1 MKFKFPVLLC
11 PLMLVA
17 AAHAQPTLFNFQG
30 QLSVAGE
37 PVSGEFDLRFTLH
50 DTAAQ
55 PAQVGSALTNAPVG
69 VTNGLFS
76 VALDFG
82 SAAFNGGP
90 RWLQI
95 GIRPNGDTNE
105 YVTLSPRQ
113 PLTST
118 PYAIRSLNAGS
129 ASNLLGTLPATSLTG
144 TLPDARLSPNVA
156 LLHTNVVFLGSVT
169 ATQFNGGGAG
179 LSNVPAAGLIGTVPD
194 ARLST
199 NVAFLNSNAV
209 FKASVVGSNFFG
221 DGVGLT
227 NVPGRIFEYIATAT
241 NIQATANFGYLATNP
256 TSPVVVTL
264 PTTANIR
271 VGETVRVTGAGAGG
285 WVVAQNAGQVVLL
298 GEMAD
303 TVGFA
308 WRTNET
314 ARAWKAVAA
323 SADGSKLVA
332 VVAGQ
337 NIYTSTNHGVNWT
350 QRAASVGNQNW
361 SAVTSSADG
370 TKLAACVNGGF
381 IYTSTDSGVTW
392 TGRAS
397 SGNRSWTGI
406 RSSLDGARVVACASG
421 GTGGI
426 FISTDSGATWPA
438 SPSLGI
444 ASWSGIASSGNGAH
458 LAATVQGGQIYT
470 STNSGANWTAR
481 EINRAWSCVT
491 SSADGSRLVAGV
503 TGGFLYVSPDFG
515 NSWIPFD
522 TSATWT
528 AVGSSADGNRMI
540 AVANGGGVYVSM
552 NSGMNWQL
560 RANLPVSTIAYTGAA
575 VAGDGNTLVVLATSQ
590 PIYISSQTSTTA
602 GTAGMLIGSRLSAV
616 ELQHVGNGVFVP
628 ITYTG
633 TIRAR

>member
-1 MKFKFPVLLC
+1 
-11 PLMLVA
+11 MLVA
-17 AAHAQPTLFNFQG
+17 AAHAQTSLFNYQG
-30 QLSVAGE
+30 QLSLAGE
-37 PVSGEFDLRFTLH
+37 PANGEFDMRFTLH

-69 VTNGLFS
+69 VTSGLFS
-76 VALDFG
+76 VTLDFG

-105 YVTLSPRQ
+105 YIILSPRQ

-144 TLPDARLSPNVA
+144 TLPDARLSPNVP
-156 LLHTNVVFLGSVT
+156 LLNTNVVFLGSVT

-179 LSNVPAAGLIGTVPD
+179 LSNVPAAGLAGNVPD

-199 NVAFLNSNAV
+199 NVALLNSNAV

-227 NVPGRIFEYIATAT
+227 NVPGRIFEYIASAT
-241 NIQATANFGYLATNP
+241 NLQATANFGYLATNP
-256 TSPVVVTL
+256 TAPVVVTL
-264 PTTANIR
+264 PATANIR

-285 WVVAQNAGQVVLL
+285 WVVAQNPGQVIQL
-298 GEMAD
+298 GDLAD

-332 VVAGQ
+332 VVSPG
-337 NIYTSTNHGVNWT
+337 NIHTSTNYGVNWT
-350 QRAASVGNQNW
+350 ARATGLGNLNW

-370 TKLAACVNGGF
+370 TRLAACVNGGL

-406 RSSLDGARVVACASG
+406 NSSLDGVRVVACASG

-426 FISTDSGATWPA
+426 YISTDSGTTWPA
-438 SPSLGI
+438 SPALGA
-444 ASWSGIASSGNGAH
+444 ASWTGIASSGNGVH

-470 STNSGANWTAR
+470 STNSGVNWTAR
-481 EINRAWSCVT
+481 DSNRAWSCVA

-503 TGGFLYVSPDFG
+503 NGGFLHVSPDFG
-515 NSWIPFD
+515 ASWIPFD

-528 AVGSSADGNRMI
+528 AVDSSADGSRMI
-540 AVANGGGVYVSM
+540 AVSNGGGVYVSM

-560 RANLPVSTIAYTGAA
+560 RANLPVSATGYTGAA
-575 VAGDGNTLVVLATSQ
+575 AAGDGNTLVALATAQ
-590 PIYISSQTSTTA
+590 PIYISSQASTTA

-628 ITYTG
+628 ITHTG
-633 TIRAR
+633 TIRAK